1 MTEISH
7 AEVLLTGLEKAVAEM
22 SPPEGAGVLFSGGL
36 DSSIVAALLAKN
48 CPLTLYTVGTA
59 ESYDIIAGQE
69 AASQMNLPW
78 KSIIIEEEELLAAIP
93 EMVKITGTVNPII
106 ISFEI
111 PLYFVSKY
119 ARETHLFGG
128 QGADELFAG
137 YARYLEMGDSQREE
151 QMDVDMAKLLNET
164 IAHES
169 AIAKHFGKEVHYPYL
184 HPKVMEMVR
193 KMPME
198 EKMSGDV
205 RKAVLREVGRNI
217 GLGEVAERKKKAAQY
232 GSGSMRT
239 IKAAAKK
246 RGTTV
251 RSLIME
257 LAGVAGN

>member
-1 MTEISH
+1 MTGTSH
-7 AEVLLTGLEKAVAEM
+7 AEVLQTGLEKAIAEM
-22 SPPEGAGVLFSGGL
+22 SPSEGAGVLFSGGL
-36 DSSIVAALLAKN
+36 DSSIVAALLARN
-48 CPLTLYTVGTA
+48 CPVTLYTVGTA
-59 ESYDIIAGQE
+59 ESYDMIISQDTAT
-69 AASQMNLPW
+69 QMNLPW
-78 KSIIIEEEELLAAIP
+78 QCIIIDENELISAIP
-93 EMVKITGTVNPII
+93 EIVKITGTVNPII

-111 PLYFVSKY
+111 PLYFVSKH
-119 ARETHLFGG
+119 AREKHLFGG

-137 YARYLEMGDSQREE
+137 FARYSDMNDSQREL

-164 IAHES
+164 MAHES
-169 AIAKHFGKEVHYPYL
+169 AIARYFHKEIHYPYL
-184 HPKVMEMVR
+184 HPTVMEMVR

-239 IKAAAKK
+239 MKAAAKK

-251 RSLIME
+251 RSLILD
-257 LAGVAGN
+257 LAGVAKN